1 MKKGKKSAPGEE
13 LLLKKRMFSLKKQ
26 ILSGTWFFMTVVV
39 VLLCTLLFYM
49 VMSWQEKKNETRE
62 ENLVSYMQTLETNYS
77 QLYRIVREIYSG
89 NSDFSGVGIYP
100 SVGERWN
107 RLYNLMNLM
116 RVQTKVNQGIEGL
129 FVFYD
134 SYEHL
139 QYSVNKDVSFEEAQQ
154 LKEESRL
161 ALLDGEQ
168 NTLDYVTSSEKKK
181 WYSLFLKKNN
191 AAIGGCISL
200 TAGLPNEKEAAAVY
214 GVIFEGQLY
223 PTWNAGDRGEG
234 KAALSEEEVDWS
246 TFEAG
251 KTSLENYVIYYHKG
265 NNANFGVVEIL
276 PKNIWLYVN
285 KNHLLV
291 AVLILLFVA
300 AIIRTQRFVYRELS
314 RPLQNMTSALQNI
327 QAGQWEVDFSAPNR
341 ITEIEDVKQSIR
353 LLLAEIEHYK
363 IRFYEEEL
371 EKARIHRQYLQIQ
384 LAPHF
389 YTNCLKNAYYMLAL
403 KEYDQAEIFLQ
414 RLSVHLR
421 YLLQQNRSF
430 VRVEEEL
437 DFVRNYVDM
446 QKLMTSKPLSCEI
459 TADEA
464 VHNKLIPIIAIQTFV
479 ENSVKYARMNDG
491 SLLQIHISV
500 RYRETEEGNFLD
512 ITIRDNGPGYP
523 DELMAYLNGGKPIED
538 EKLGIGVRNL
548 LERLKVVYEGNEKPA
563 WYFENRNGA
572 VSELILPEIIE
583 KDRREIIKGDS

>member
-1 MKKGKKSAPGEE
+1 
-13 LLLKKRMFSLKKQ
+13 LKPRMFSLKKQ
-26 ILSGTWFFMTVVV
+26 ILSGTWFFMTVA
-39 VLLCTLLFYM
+39 VLLLCALLFYM
-49 VMSWQEKKNETRE
+49 VMSWQEKQNETRKE
-62 ENLVSYMQTLETNYS
+62 DLVSYMQTLETNYS
-77 QLYRIVREIYSG
+77 QLHRIVREIYSG
-89 NSDFSGVGIYP
+89 NSDFSGIGAYP

-116 RVQTKVNQGIEGL
+116 QVQTKVNQGIEGL

-139 QYSVNKDVSFEEAQQ
+139 QYSVNTNISFEEAKQ
-154 LKEESRL
+154 LKEESRQ
-161 ALLDGEQ
+161 ALLTEEQ
-168 NTLDYVTSSEKKK
+168 NILDYVTSSGEQK

-191 AAIGGCISL
+191 AAIGGSISL
-200 TAGLPNEKEAAAVY
+200 TAGLPNDKEAAAVY
-214 GVIFEGQLY
+214 GVVFEGQLY
-223 PTWNAGDRGEG
+223 PTWAVEDREKG
-234 KAALSEEEVDWS
+234 KDALSGAEIDWT

-251 KTSLENYVIYYHKG
+251 KTSLENCVVFYHKG
-265 NNANFGVVEIL
+265 NNVNLGVVEIL

-291 AVLILLFVA
+291 AVLILLLVA

-314 RPLQNMTSALQNI
+314 RPLQNMTSTLQNI

-341 ITEIEDVKQSIR
+341 ITEIEDVKQSIQ

-371 EKARIHRQYLQIQ
+371 EKARIQRQYLQIQ

-403 KEYDQAEIFLQ
+403 KEYDQAEVFLQ

-459 TADEA
+459 AADEA
-464 VHNKLIPIIAIQTFV
+464 TRNKMIPIIAIQTFV

-523 DELMAYLNGGKPIED
+523 DELMAYLNGGKPVED

-548 LERLKVVYEGNEKPA
+548 LERLKVVYEGDEKPS

-572 VSELILPEIIE
+572 VSELILPELIE
-583 KDRREIIKGDS
+583 

>member
-1 MKKGKKSAPGEE
+1 MYTGEE
-13 LLLKKRMFSLKKQ
+13 LILKKRMFSLKKQ
-26 ILSGTWFFMTVVV
+26 IISGTWFFMTVVV
-39 VLLCTLLFYM
+39 LLLCTLLFYM
-49 VMSWQEKKNETRE
+49 VVSWQEKQNENRE
-62 ENLVSYMQTLETNYS
+62 ENLISYMETLETNYS
-77 QLYRIVREIYSG
+77 QLHRIVREIYSG
-89 NSDFSGVGIYP
+89 NSDFSGVGVYP

-116 RVQTKVNQGIEGL
+116 KVQTKVNQGIEGL

-139 QYSVNKDVSFEEAQQ
+139 QYAINNDVSFDEAKI
-154 LKEESRL
+154 LKEDSRQTL
-161 ALLDGEQ
+161 MSDTRNILDH
-168 NTLDYVTSSEKKK
+168 VVSSDERK
-181 WYSLFLKKNN
+181 WYSLFIKKNN
-191 AAIGGCISL
+191 AAVGGCISL
-200 TAGLPNEKEAAAVY
+200 SAGLPERKESGAFY
-214 GVIFEGQLY
+214 GVVFEGQFY
-223 PTWNAGDRGEG
+223 PTWIAEEHQEG
-234 KAALSEEEVDWS
+234 KNSLPGAEIDWAALAE
-246 TFEAG
+246 G
-251 KTSLENYVIYYHKG
+251 KTTLEDRVLFYHKG
-265 NNANFGVVEIL
+265 NAVSFGVVEIL
-276 PKNIWLYVN
+276 PRNIWLYIN
-285 KNHLLV
+285 RTHL
-291 AVLILLFVA
+291 AIAALIMLLVA
-300 AIIRTQRFVYRELS
+300 AIIHTQRFVYRELS
-314 RPLQNMTSALQNI
+314 RPLENMTSALQNI
-327 QAGQWEVDFSAPNR
+327 QAGQWEVDFSVPNR

-403 KEYDQAEIFLQ
+403 KEYDQAEVFLQ

-459 TADEA
+459 AADETA
-464 VHNKLIPIIAIQTFV
+464 RDKMIPIIAIQTFV

-512 ITIRDNGPGYP
+512 ITTRDNGPGYP
-523 DELMAYLNGGKPIED
+523 EELLVFLNGGKPVED

-548 LERLKVVYEGNEKPA
+548 LERLKVVYEEEQKPS
-563 WYFENRNGA
+563 WYFENRSGA
-572 VSELILPEIIE
+572 VSELILPVIGEDYKRDGIQ
-583 KDRREIIKGDS
+583 GDS

>member
-1 MKKGKKSAPGEE
+1 
-13 LLLKKRMFSLKKQ
+13 MFSLKKQ

-39 VLLCTLLFYM
+39 LLLCTLLFYM
-49 VMSWQEKKNETRE
+49 VMSWQEKQNETRE

-77 QLYRIVREIYSG
+77 QLHRIVREIYSG
-89 NSDFSGVGIYP
+89 NSDFSGIGTYP

-116 RVQTKVNQGIEGL
+116 KVQIKVNQGIEGL

-139 QYSVNKDVSFEEAQQ
+139 QYSVNKDVSFEEAKQ
-154 LKEESRL
+154 LKEESRQ
-161 ALLDGEQ
+161 ALLAEEQ
-168 NTLDYVTSSEKKK
+168 NTLDYVTYFGEKK
-181 WYSLFLKKNN
+181 WYSLFLKKSN
-191 AAIGGCISL
+191 AAIGGSISL
-200 TAGLPNEKEAAAVY
+200 TAGLPNNKEAAAVY
-214 GVIFEGQLY
+214 GVVFEGQLY
-223 PTWNAGDRGEG
+223 PTWKAGDQEEG
-234 KAALSEEEVDWS
+234 KAVLPGAELDWT

-251 KTSLENYVIYYHKG
+251 KTSLENSVIFYHKG
-265 NNANFGVVEIL
+265 NNVNFGVVEIL
-276 PKNIWLYVN
+276 PRNIWLYVN

-291 AVLILLFVA
+291 ALLILLFIA

-314 RPLQNMTSALQNI
+314 RPLENMTSALQNI

-341 ITEIEDVKQSIR
+341 ILEIEDVKQSIR
-353 LLLAEIEHYK
+353 MLLAEIEHYK

-403 KEYDQAEIFLQ
+403 KEYDQAEVFLQ

-459 TADEA
+459 TADESA
-464 VHNKLIPIIAIQTFV
+464 QSKMIPIISIQTFV

-523 DELMAYLNGGKPIED
+523 EELMAYLNGGDPVED

-548 LERLKVVYEGNEKPA
+548 LERLKVVYEGDEKPA

-572 VSELILPEIIE
+572 LSELILPGFIE
-583 KDRREIIKGDS
+583 KEKREIIKGDS